1 MTLYGML
8 VLIWME
14 KVQVYQKVQIKNLTE
29 VPVPPSKEESVRKNR
44 DRPVQQALHSL
55 TNKPASKS
63 ITAS

>member
-29 VPVPPSKEESVRKNR
+29 TQVLESEVSQ
-44 DRPVQQALHSL
+44 VS
-55 TNKPASKS
+55 
-63 ITAS
+63 

>member
-29 VPVPPSKEESVRKNR
+29 FIPKSKKFKVNHQKLCSKQNR
-44 DRPVQQALHSL
+44 LQILPIA
-55 TNKPASKS
+55 K
-63 ITAS
+63 